1 MNKIRKMKEVE
12 YKVNEFWRVKGKY
25 YIRVL
30 EVNDTEN
37 IIVSIHDND
46 TDELILD
53 FNTVYSDYI
62 EVIVTALIEELIKY
76 INDFTNRIRPISD
89 RFLEKDSDSYIID
102 FNLYIRE
109 ANFYYEWLDIFEM
122 MSEYLRKQVA

>member
-1 MNKIRKMKEVE
+1 MKEVE

-89 RFLEKDSDSYIID
+89 RFLEKDLDSYIID